1 MPVLDID
8 GLTFTFPED
17 WDAQKYDEWVFYR
30 NQFSRQRN
38 GIKAI
43 DALAIDPA
51 KCAFLIEVKDY
62 RHPDT
67 ERPSELPA
75 AIATKVFDTLAAM
88 IPAKLHAT
96 EKNERELAAAIVK
109 CSSIRVIAHV
119 ELPQRHIPAVDVAD
133 LKQKLAQLLRAVD
146 AHPKV
151 VSMRDLKGMKWT
163 VAKTEEDS

>member
-1 MPVLDID
+1 MQVLDID
-8 GLTFTFPED
+8 GLTFSFPEN

-30 NQFSRQRN
+30 NHFAKQRN

-43 DALAIDPA
+43 DALAIDPN

-67 ERPSELPA
+67 EKPSQLPA
-75 AIATKVFDTLAAM
+75 AIATKVLDTLAAM

-96 EKNERELAAAIVK
+96 EQKEKELAAAIAK
-109 CSSIRVIAHV
+109 CSSVRVVAHI
-119 ELPQRHIPAVDVAD
+119 ELPQRHIPVVDVAD
-133 LKQKLAQLLRAVD
+133 LKQKLGQLLRAVD

-151 VSMRDLKGMKWT
+151 VSMNDLKGMKWT
-163 VAKTEEDS
+163 VAKTDADR

>member
-1 MPVLDID
+1 MQVLDID
-8 GLTFTFPED
+8 GLTFSFPED
-17 WDAQKYDEWVFYR
+17 WDAQKYDEWAFYR
-30 NQFSRQRN
+30 NQFAKQRN

-43 DALAIDPA
+43 DALAIDPD

-67 ERPSELPA
+67 EKPSQLPA
-75 AIATKVFDTLAAM
+75 AIATKVLDTLAAM

-96 EKNERELAAAIVK
+96 EKKEKELAAAILK
-109 CSSIRVIAHV
+109 CASIRVIAHI
-119 ELPQRHIPAVDVAD
+119 ELPQRHIPVVDVAD

-151 VSMRDLKGMKWT
+151 VSMHDLKGMKWAVT
-163 VAKTEEDS
+163 RTENER